1 MSKLKKLTQQQLFLP
16 IFCMILVLCV
26 NMIYDVSQGR
36 DFYEFFKIGI
46 QNELLSG
53 RLVNILNRGSEVAIL
68 AIGMTLVVSASAGT
82 DISVGSVMALSA
94 GVCCTLLA
102 GAAAPQATELAVPLI
117 VGVLAALV
125 VGCVCGAKMNRGS
138 EVAILA
144 IGMTLVVSASAGTDI
159 SVGSVMALSAGV
171 CCTLL
176 AGAAAPQA
184 TELAVPLIVGVLAA
198 LVVGCVCGAFNGA
211 LVAYLNIQPMVATLI
226 LWTAARAIGLLV
238 CNNLIVYVRN
248 DAFAMFG
255 GYIGPVPTP
264 LIIAAVCIAVV
275 TIVLKKSALGL
286 YIQSVGINKKAS
298 RIAGL
303 NSQKIIFLCYVL
315 CGLCA
320 GIAGVVASSRITSAD
335 TNNIGLNFELDAIL
349 AVALGG
355 NSLAGGKFNL
365 AGSIIGAYTIQAI
378 TTTMYNLGVSS
389 AVNPVFKAVI
399 VIVIVAVQAPPV
411 KAFFK
416 KLSAKRQAEKEVKGA
431 VGV

>member
-68 AIGMTLVVSASAGT
+68 AIGMTLVVSS
-82 DISVGSVMALSA
+82 
-94 GVCCTLLA
+94 
-102 GAAAPQATELAVPLI
+102 
-117 VGVLAALV
+117 
-125 VGCVCGAKMNRGS
+125 
-138 EVAILA
+138 
-144 IGMTLVVSASAGTDI
+144 SAGTDI

-275 TIVLKKSALGL
+275 TVVLKKSALGL

-378 TTTMYNLGVSS
+378 TTTMYNMGVPS
-389 AVNPVFKAVI
+389 AVTPVFKAVV

-411 KAFFK
+411 KAWFK
-416 KLSAKRQAEKEVKGA
+416 KRSAAKALAQKEVA
-431 VGV
+431 SA

>member
-68 AIGMTLVVSASAGT
+68 AIGMTLVVSS
-82 DISVGSVMALSA
+82 
-94 GVCCTLLA
+94 
-102 GAAAPQATELAVPLI
+102 
-117 VGVLAALV
+117 
-125 VGCVCGAKMNRGS
+125 
-138 EVAILA
+138 
-144 IGMTLVVSASAGTDI
+144 SAGTDI

-275 TIVLKKSALGL
+275 TVVLKKSALGL

-355 NSLAGGKFNL
+355 NSLGGGKFRL
-365 AGSIIGAYTIQAI
+365 SGSIIGAYTIQAI